1 MKSPV
6 KEKIMRALL
15 DGNPHLEIELARSAG
30 YTRVSTIQRW
40 IRSFETARFITR
52 KPADTRG
59 EFSCQLRITRDS
71 LRKMYNFPEFRQIR
85 PLIRQ
90 APWFCPLFTDT
101 FATLP
106 GMLPTHIGEMVKKSH
121 TFFEI
126 IDKYDTPEK
135 IREIYHPAVYVNEML
150 GIKDEEFNAWCLYYQ
165 IYIHSIIRDISE
177 GGLGEGFMD
186 LVNEMQ
192 DQMGVLQPGK
202 GGVPHGNR

>member
-1 MKSPV
+1 
-6 KEKIMRALL
+6 MRTLL

-52 KPADTRG
+52 KPADVRG
-59 EFSCQLRITRDS
+59 EYVCQLRTTRDAV
-71 LRKMYNFPEFRQIR
+71 RKIYNFPEFRQIR
-85 PLIRQ
+85 PLIRE
-90 APWFCPLFTDT
+90 APWFSPIFGDN
-101 FATLP
+101 FASLP
-106 GMLPTHIGEMVKKSH
+106 GDLPRIIDRMVKKSH

-135 IREIYHPAVYVNEML
+135 IREIYHPAVYVNEMR

-165 IYIHSIIRDISE
+165 IYIHSIIRDISG

-192 DQMGVLQPGK
+192 DQIGVLQAGQ
-202 GGVPHGNR
+202 GGVRHGNR

>member
-1 MKSPV
+1 
-6 KEKIMRALL
+6 MRTLL
-15 DGNPHLEIELARSAG
+15 DGNPHLEIELARGAG

-59 EFSCQLRITRDS
+59 EFYCQLRITRDAV
-71 LRKMYNFPEFRQIR
+71 RKIYNFPEFRQIR
-85 PLIRQ
+85 PLIRE
-90 APWFCPLFTDT
+90 APWFSPLFTDN
-101 FATLP
+101 FAPLP
-106 GMLPTHIGEMVKKSH
+106 SGLPSLICEMVKKSH

-135 IREIYHPAVYVNEML
+135 IREIYHPAVYVNEIL

-165 IYIHSIIRDISE
+165 IYIHSIIRDISG

-192 DQMGVLQPGK
+192 DQIGTLHVDRPGA
-202 GGVPHGNR
+202 GRVNHGR